1 VFCGVAW
8 VNSSGSFSEIGRHHA
23 WLSDDLGVDIRLG
36 SNVSDPAKAKGD
48 VRMATLTVP
57 IRRAR
62 GYLRLAQ
69 SDSLVRNSVY
79 LMATTVVTGGLG
91 YVFWVVAAH
100 LFTSAQVGAGSAVI
114 SFCTMVALFTYLG
127 AQAMLIERL
136 PGYEGSRKWTADLV
150 RVCVATSAMTAIV
163 AAIAIPVIAQSKSYR
178 SFFSAAGALLIAIIG
193 SAIWTL
199 VNLFGS
205 AFISARRADGMLTV
219 QGLISLT
226 KVFLLVAASAI
237 GLGDAGIV
245 ASWVGSAFIG
255 ILLAV
260 LWFLPRL
267 GLGRGHSASSGH
279 RAPGGSSD
287 RKASADGY
295 PRHIYRGTRRRRS
308 SQSSYARRLVGQHLT
323 SVGGALTPL
332 ILPILVVLRLGA
344 SQNAYFYITWMVGSL
359 FFMVS
364 PSISSALF
372 AESVRI
378 NVGLRDAVI
387 KAFQVTSFILIPAIL
402 IMIAGGRI
410 ILGIFG
416 KPYVDAGY
424 GLLVVLAISAI
435 PDAVSNIAV
444 SVFRVTNRLAYSAT
458 LNIGI
463 MLITTICAW
472 WLTPSFGIAGAGIAW
487 LVAQVVGAIASIPA
501 YMNLNGKA
509 RA

>member
-1 VFCGVAW
+1 
-8 VNSSGSFSEIGRHHA
+8 
-23 WLSDDLGVDIRLG
+23 
-36 SNVSDPAKAKGD
+36 
-48 VRMATLTVP
+48 MATLTVP

-62 GYLRLAQ
+62 GYLRMAQ

-79 LMATTVVTGGLG
+79 LMASTVVTGGLG
-91 YVFWVVAAH
+91 GVFWVVAAH
-100 LFTSAQVGAGSAVI
+100 LFTSAQVGVGSAVI
-114 SFCTMVALFTYLG
+114 SFCTTVALFTYLG

-136 PGYEGSRKWTADLV
+136 PGYEGSRKWTAVLV
-150 RVCVATSAMTAIV
+150 WVCVATSTVTAIV
-163 AAIAIPVIAQSKSYR
+163 AAVAIPVIAQSKSYG
-178 SFFSAAGALLIAIIG
+178 SFFSATGALLIAIIG

-205 AFISARRADGMLTV
+205 AFISARRSDRMLTV

-226 KVFLLVAASAI
+226 KVLLLVAASAI
-237 GLGDAGIV
+237 GLGGAGIV
-245 ASWVGSAFIG
+245 ASWIGSAFIG
-255 ILLAV
+255 IVLAV

-267 GLGRGHSASSGH
+267 GLGRGHSVAYSH
-279 RAPGGSSD
+279 RAPGGGSD
-287 RKASADGY
+287 RTASVSGY
-295 PRHIYRGTRRRRS
+295 PRRIYRGARRRQS
-308 SQSSYARRLVGQHLT
+308 SQSSYIRRLVGQHLT

-332 ILPILVVLRLGA
+332 ILPILVVFRLGVT
-344 SQNAYFYITWMVGSL
+344 QNAYFYITWMIGSL

-378 NVGLRDAVI
+378 NTGLRSAVT
-387 KAFQVTSFILIPAIL
+387 KAFRVTLFILIPVIV

-416 KPYVDAGY
+416 QTYVGAGY

-444 SVFRVTNRLAYSAT
+444 SVFRVTNRLTYSAA

-463 MLITTICAW
+463 MITTTICAW
-472 WLTPSFGIAGAGIAW
+472 LLMPSFGIVGTGIAW
-487 LVAQVVGAIASIPA
+487 LAAQVLGAIASIPA
-501 YMNLNGKA
+501 YMNLSGKA